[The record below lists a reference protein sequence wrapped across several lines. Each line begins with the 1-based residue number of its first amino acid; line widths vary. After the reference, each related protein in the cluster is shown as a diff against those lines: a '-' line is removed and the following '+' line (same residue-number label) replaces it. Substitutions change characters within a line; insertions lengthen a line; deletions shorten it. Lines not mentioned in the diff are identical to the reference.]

1 MVLTRQHIPL
11 LVATT
16 VVGLLVG
23 AGVRSCKG
31 TQPEPSKPEIVH
43 DTITVTEEDIKEK
56 TSVRSV
62 WKYDTAVIFLRDT
75 IHDTVRVQIPI
86 ENKVYN
92 DTLCIDS
99 ARVRL
104 NILFH
109 GYRAEIDR
117 INLGADIRPTIRR
130 EIKRNGWGQFI
141 GLGIGLGY
149 GASVVNG
156 SVYAAPEVGVHVTY
170 GWGYHW

>member
-1 MVLTRQHIPL
+1 MQLSLRHIAL
-11 LVATT
+11 LVVTMAGG
-16 VVGLLVG
+16 VLVG
-23 AGVRSCKG
+23 AGLRNCKG
-31 TQPEPSKPEIVH
+31 TQQPTLEPVVIH
-43 DTITVTEEDIKEK
+43 DTVTIHEDVIKEK
-56 TSVRSV
+56 ITVRSV
-62 WKYDTAVIFLRDT
+62 VEYDTAVIYLRDT
-75 IHDTVRVQIPI
+75 IRDTVRVQIPI
-86 ENKVYN
+86 EHKVYN

-109 GYRAEIDR
+109 GYKAEIDQ
-117 INLGADIRPTIRR
+117 ISMGADIRPVIRR